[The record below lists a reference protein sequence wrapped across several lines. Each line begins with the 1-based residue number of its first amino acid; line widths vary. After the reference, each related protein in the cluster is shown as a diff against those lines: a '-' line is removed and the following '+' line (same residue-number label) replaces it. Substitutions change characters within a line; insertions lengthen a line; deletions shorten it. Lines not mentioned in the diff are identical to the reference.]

1 MEHGEWKGARAV
13 KGKDGGGRTFISR
26 RGRNWVW
33 KTKRIVEENVSRF
46 SRSPF
51 LYLSLSPLLLEF
63 VEKKEKSRGLSNDEG
78 GVRIAEKVGKR
89 WRTCEEGTQR
99 ERERQRIDRECRRN
113 DLVGLSWTSFIFSS
127 RLNIKDNLIIEGFPK
142 ASRLFVLSRS
152 SFPRASFYP
161 LYPSTLEPSRKTDRS
176 TINGTKS

>member
-1 MEHGEWKGARAV
+1 MERGAGGEEKRRR
-13 KGKDGGGRTFISR
+13 GKNLHFA

-51 LYLSLSPLLLEF
+51 VYLSLSPLLLEF
-63 VEKKEKSRGLSNDEG
+63 VEKKEKSRGLSSGEG
-78 GVRIAEKVGKR
+78 GVRIGEKVGKR
-89 WRTCEEGTQR
+89 WRTCEEETQR

-161 LYPSTLEPSRKTDRS
+161 FIRRLCNHLVKRT
-176 TINGTKS
+176 GAQ

>member
-1 MEHGEWKGARAV
+1 MERGAGGEEKRRR
-13 KGKDGGGRTFISR
+13 GKNLHFA

-46 SRSPF
+46 SPSPF
-51 LYLSLSPLLLEF
+51 FYLSLSPLLLQF
-63 VEKKEKSRGLSNDEG
+63 VEKKEKSRGLSSDEG
-78 GVRIAEKVGKR
+78 GVRIGEKVGKR
-89 WRTCEEGTQR
+89 WRTFEEGTQR
-99 ERERQRIDRECRRN
+99 EKERERETVDRECRRN

-127 RLNIKDNLIIEGFPK
+127 RLNIKDNLIIEGFSK

-161 LYPSTLEPSRKTDRS
+161 FIRRLWNHLVKRT
-176 TINGTKS
+176 GAQ